1 MKSMVSTQ
9 DLARQTPPNC
19 WIPTDLQH
27 SANRPLNARSGNQ
40 IMLCTYNSQAPRVE
54 EGRHVLHCAFNVES
68 AVILH
73 ETASTHRRKPHVHM
87 LARSLLTQHGKALAV
102 KKMLMMRLTH
112 C

>member
-1 MKSMVSTQ
+1 MVSTQ
-9 DLARQTPPNC
+9 DLVRRTPPNC
-19 WIPTDLQH
+19 WIPTYLQH
-27 SANRPLNARSGNQ
+27 SVSRLLIARSDNQ
-40 IMLCTYNSQAPRVE
+40 IMLYTYNSQALRVE
-54 EGRHVLHCAFNVES
+54 AVRRVLHCAFDVES

-73 ETASTHRRKPHVHM
+73 ETATTHRRKPHVHM